1 MRKSRINIKELNS
14 ESLLAV
20 PIKDEEIFE
29 LLERLAATEEM
40 FKTPVSTIGDVAEL
54 TEASPNLIARL
65 LGEMRGP
72 GELEKIVGRLDEH
85 TALLKEVAHK
95 VRKLEEKSPEVP
107 SEPRINRPN
116 VVGSTVQ
123 TGRVRAPK
131 IEEPPPQAWIN
142 NKRKAEVE
150 RYKEMQRQGEEL
162 GALFNRRMA
171 LIGLAI
177 FTIWM
182 IYAVLTPSVRP

>member
-1 MRKSRINIKELNS
+1 MELHS
-14 ESLLAV
+14 ETLLSV
-20 PIKDEEIFE
+20 PIMDNEIFE

-40 FKTPVSTIGDVAEL
+40 FKAPVSTIRDVAEL

-85 TALLKEVAHK
+85 SALLKEVAHK
-95 VRKLEEKSPEVP
+95 VHKLEEKSTEVP

-131 IEEPPPQAWIN
+131 IEEEPPQAWIN

-162 GALFNRRMA
+162 GALVNRRMA